1 MTKILIIDDDRATSG
16 LLKTV
21 FEMEGFKTV
30 SCPDPDRVIS
40 VVRKDKP
47 DLIFM
52 DYHLASVESLSILI
66 EIKADPKL
74 KDIPVIMTSGLD
86 RSEVCLEAGAALF
99 VLKPFRPTNLMID
112 IRAVLK
118 GSQACD

>member
-1 MTKILIIDDDRATSG
+1 MTKILIVDDDRATTS

-30 SCPDPDRVIS
+30 ACPDPDRVIG

-47 DLIFM
+47 DLVFM
-52 DYHLASVESLSILI
+52 DYHLASAESLSVLI
-66 EIKADPKL
+66 EIKADLEL

-86 RSEVCLEAGAALF
+86 RSEECLKAGAALF
-99 VLKPFRPTNLMID
+99 VLKPFRPATLMVD
-112 IRAVLK
+112 IRAVLE
-118 GSQACD
+118 GG